1 MKTIL
6 FTAVALAVSLPGA
19 AMAEG
24 THSMP
29 DHSTMSGAKHGEEAA
44 VAGAG
49 TVNSVDAG
57 AKKVNV
63 THEPIPAIGWPAMTM
78 DFAVADGVDLAALEA
93 GAPVSFTLTRGA
105 DGIYMIE
112 TMQAR

>member
-6 FTAVALAVSLPGA
+6 FAAALSVSLPA
-19 AMAEG
+19 AVMAEG
-24 THSMP
+24 THTMS
-29 DHSTMSGAKHGEEAA
+29 DHSTMAGAKHGEEAA
-44 VAGAG
+44 VAGTG

-57 AKKVNV
+57 ARKINV
-63 THEPIPAIGWPAMTM
+63 THEPIQAIGWPAMTM
-78 DFAVADGVDLAALEA
+78 DFAVAEGVDLAALEA

-112 TMQAR
+112 TIQSR